1 MVWLARTCPETA
13 VRVLVGTALGLMV
26 GTVTAFLL
34 LFPMIDLFTCGT
46 FWEQGC
52 GPHHNLMLFGSLA
65 ASGLG
70 GVFAGWGAAA
80 LFNTLVARLQA
91 AISRR

>member
-1 MVWLARTCPETA
+1 MRF
-13 VRVLVGTALGLMV
+13 LVGTALGLMV

-34 LFPMIDLFTCGT
+34 LIPMFDLFTCGT

-52 GPHHNLMLFGSLA
+52 VTHHNLMLFGSLA
-65 ASGLG
+65 ASSLG
-70 GVFAGWGAAA
+70 GVLAGWGAAA
-80 LFNTLVARLQA
+80 LFNKLVARLQA